1 MDLLIDNRLGN
12 GGLFLDRV
20 NGLLNGLASEFEPI
34 PPPVDVVEDHDGYR
48 FSVDLPGLKSDSL
61 EVKVEDETLVINAER
76 NEPAWGK
83 DKDARVHRA
92 ERHHGRIHRA
102 FRLPSDVG
110 RATIKAAYKDGVL
123 EVTFAKVPEAKA
135 VRVEVAY
142 SN

>member
-1 MDLLIDNRLGN
+1 MDLLIDERFVNAGW
-12 GGLFLDRV
+12 LFNRV
-20 NGLLNGLASEFEPI
+20 NGLLNGPASESERFSPS
-34 PPPVDVVEDHDGYR
+34 VDVVEDHDGYR
-48 FSVDLPGLKSDSL
+48 FSVELPGLKADSL

-102 FRLPSDVG
+102 FRLPGDVG
-110 RATIKAAYKDGVL
+110 RGTIKAAYKDGVL